1 MPTPLR
7 SRLSDLA
14 SSFAASVLDAIR
26 GASLEDLLAQSSG
39 RGVRAAARV
48 ETDSPPAGARRR
60 GKRLPRRSAGDIEQ
74 VIEGIV
80 SLLKQHPQGLR
91 AEQIRD
97 KLGLQAKELP
107 RPLKEG
113 LDGGR
118 LSKVGQKRATTYF
131 AKGAGAGAAAAT
143 GKRSSAGGRRGRRG
157 RPAKSAGRSSTA
169 AKPAR
174 GRRRAGRSRGATSRL
189 AKKVAKARAVAK
201 APAKKDAAQVT
212 PPAAA
217 QA

>member
-39 RGVRAAARV
+39 RGGRVAARV
-48 ETDSPPAGARRR
+48 EADPAPAGARRR
-60 GKRLPRRSAGDIEQ
+60 GRRLPRRSAGDIEQ

-80 SLLKQHPQGLR
+80 SLLKQHPHGLR
-91 AEQIRD
+91 AEQLRD

-131 AKGAGAGAAAAT
+131 AKGAGAGVAAAA
-143 GKRSSAGGRRGRRG
+143 GKRTSAGGRRGRRG
-157 RPAKSAGRSSTA
+157 RPAKSATRSPAA
-169 AKPAR
+169 AKVGR
-174 GRRRAGRSRGATSRL
+174 GRRRGGGSKAATSRT
-189 AKKVAKARAVAK
+189 AKKVPKARAARATAK
-201 APAKKDAAQVT
+201 RDAAQAPT
-212 PPAAA
+212 PASA